1 MTRLSLAITIAA
13 LLAVPVSALAQQ
25 SATQQEVR
33 QMVRDGYAYSRD
45 NLTDPPDT
53 YAENGAWEF
62 WSSGGL
68 SQFVP
73 ADAPQG
79 EYESF
84 SLTPK
89 HIRVIVLVEDQA
101 AVAHFYAEGSF
112 HQVGQPPITDY
123 MTRVTQVFVK
133 EDGEWKVRSSHFSP
147 LLGGSGT
154 NQRTLEN

>member
-1 MTRLSLAITIAA
+1 MSLSIAMAA
-13 LLAVPVSALAQQ
+13 LLAVPSLASAQQ

-33 QMVRDGYAYSRD
+33 QVVRDGYSYSRD
-45 NLTDPPDT
+45 NLTDAPDT
-53 YAENGAWEF
+53 YAENGAFEF

-112 HQVGQPPITDY
+112 HQVGQSPVADY

-133 EDGEWKVRSSHFSP
+133 ENGEWKVRASHFSP
-147 LLGGSGT
+147 LMGGSGT